1 MATTYNNLYL
11 DIRQQLR
18 IVRGIDRSVFQG
30 KVQTVP
36 ASVQPLQSRL
46 ALLNDLQII
55 VNGRAVVG
63 RDQKVAD
70 HLITVGIGNLP
81 HSLKVTQRL
90 AHLHIVH
97 IDIAV
102 VHPVVGKGATIGA
115 LTLGNLIFMVGKDQ
129 VLTAAVQVNGR
140 TKVPAVHR

>member
-1 MATTYNNLYL
+1 MSGN
-11 DIRQQLR
+11 IRQQLR
-18 IVRGIDRSVFQG
+18 IVQGIDRSVFQG

-55 VNGRAVVG
+55 VNGCAVVG

-81 HSLKVTQRL
+81 HRLKVTQRL

-102 VHPVVGKGATIGA
+102 VHPVIGKGATIGA

-129 VLTAAVQVNGR
+129 VLTAAVQVNGG